1 MGLSALLTGGAP
13 LAPDVWADVRR
24 RTILEGCKWDP
35 QVEDVSVLA
44 PFPLLVARPAWEE
57 LAALAEALARETAAA
72 EDEILARPE
81 LHGELGLPRGLRRAL
96 GRAAREGGA
105 RGTARVMRFDFHPTD
120 HSNNGG
126 WLLSEVN
133 SDVPGGFVEAAG
145 FTRLVAEQVPGAVP
159 AGDPAARLAD
169 AVAAAAP
176 PGGAVALV
184 HATAYADD
192 RQVMVYLA
200 RELAAR
206 GLEPIL
212 AAPDHLRWPGGH
224 AEIHAFGVRRRLA
237 AAVRFFPGEWLPALP
252 RACGWRAFAHG
263 GRTPVSN
270 PAAALLVQS
279 KRFPLLWGRL
289 ATPLP
294 TWRRLLPETRDPRD
308 ADLGDG
314 RWVVKP
320 TLGRVGDLVGVPG
333 VTPER
338 QWRRLV
344 RAARRRPRY
353 WVAQR
358 RFAAAPLATADGAV
372 FPCLGVFTV
381 DGRAAGIYGR
391 AARRPLVDHLARDVA
406 VLVVP

>member
-1 MGLSALLTGGAP
+1 MGLSAQLTGGAP
-13 LAPDVWADVRR
+13 LAPDVWAGVRR

-44 PFPLLVARPAWEE
+44 PFPLLVARAAWEE

-81 LHGELGLPRGLRRAL
+81 LHAELGLPRGLRRAL
-96 GRAAREGGA
+96 GQAAREGGA
-105 RGTARVMRFDFHPTD
+105 RGAARVMRFDLHPTD
-120 HSNNGG
+120 EG

-169 AVAAAAP
+169 AVAAAVP

-206 GLEPIL
+206 GLEPVL
-212 AAPDHLRWPGGH
+212 AAPDHLRWPGGR
-224 AEIHAFGVRRRLA
+224 AELHAFGVRRRLD

-252 RACGWRAFAHG
+252 RACGWRAFAYG
-263 GRTPVSN
+263 GRTPISN

-279 KRFPLLWGRL
+279 KRFPLLWDRL

-314 RWVVKP
+314 GWVVKP
-320 TLGRVGDLVGVPG
+320 ALGRVGALVGVPG
-333 VTPER
+333 ATPER
-338 QWRRLV
+338 EWRRLV
-344 RAARRRPRY
+344 RAARRHPRH

-358 RFAAAPLATADGAV
+358 RFAATPLATADGAV